1 MQDPGEKDICP
12 QLIFN
17 QKGTSNPPNWYKLS
31 HRNFLKLHHILQAV
45 INFMLM
51 SGLQYVSKWKV
62 SAKAI
67 RTQAITECKISC
79 LINHYWLQFI
89 IFDLPT
95 PCLWIDFHFW
105 QVLPIHHFIE
115 YLICMRGGSIWSG
128 WCGSWIKVTPPFDQ
142 QLRYLNCPQFQKV
155 LIRFT
160 TLIQTMYYGNIWP
173 IATNKPFHL

>member
-1 MQDPGEKDICP
+1 
-12 QLIFN
+12 
-17 QKGTSNPPNWYKLS
+17 
-31 HRNFLKLHHILQAV
+31 
-45 INFMLM
+45 MLM
-51 SGLQYVSKWKV
+51 SGLQYVSNWKV

-115 YLICMRGGSIWSG
+115 YLICLQGGSIWSG
-128 WCGSWIKVTPPFDQ
+128 WCGSWIKFTPPFDQ
-142 QLRYLNCPQFQKV
+142 QLRYLNFPQCQKV

-160 TLIQTMYYGNIWP
+160 TLIQTVYYGNIWP
-173 IATNKPFHL
+173 IATNKQWWNFSICRWNSIYFKFLLFIFLLIKVLLLKWKLIF